1 MPGFN
6 LTQIP
11 LNDDPKSKVTNPA
24 WIRFFL
30 SLVSNLDLLPIAS
43 NDATAAAAG
52 VAKGGYY
59 RTNAD
64 PSIICV
70 RVN

>member
-1 MPGFN
+1 MFN

-30 SLVSNLDLLPIAS
+30 SLVSNLDLPVAS
-43 NDATAAAAG
+43 NDTTAAAAG
-52 VAKGGYY
+52 VAIGGYY
-59 RTNAD
+59 RTNAN
-64 PSIICV
+64 PSVICV